1 MGACF
6 SSPPPPAWYVRE
18 VTRRSDGTE
27 VASRAGP
34 YTFATLVQMRR
45 EGTLSDDQ
53 LVSTT
58 AAIHRDKAMPDG
70 PRRVSGRWMRV
81 DQMPDDLHRQLEAE
95 GQRQDAAAAAAA
107 RTAALAGEGPAAPV
121 TVG

>member
-1 MGACF
+1 MGSCF
-6 SSPPPPAWYVRE
+6 SSPPPPAWYVRQ
-18 VTRRSDGTE
+18 VSTRRDGSE

-45 EGTLSDDQ
+45 EGTLTDDQ

-58 AAIHRDKAMPDG
+58 AAVYRDKGDPDG
-70 PRRVSGRWMRV
+70 PRRVSGRWCRV
-81 DQMPDDLHRQLEAE
+81 DQMPDDLHRQLDAE
-95 GQRQDAAAAAAA
+95 GGRQDAAAAAAA
-107 RTAALAGEGPAAPV
+107 RAAALAGEGPAAPV